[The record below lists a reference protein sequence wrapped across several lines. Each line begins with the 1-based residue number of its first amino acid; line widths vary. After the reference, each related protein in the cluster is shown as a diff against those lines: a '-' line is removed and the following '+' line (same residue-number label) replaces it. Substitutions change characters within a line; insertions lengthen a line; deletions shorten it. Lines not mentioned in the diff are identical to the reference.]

1 LAASLSWTANSRDL
15 PRSREITRDHPRSGP
30 AEITRDRDRPSLA
43 EVGPTSRT
51 QPRSPEI
58 WTRRGWPLPLL
69 DRDQPLTRRGVLLQE
84 GSRKGLGKV
93 REVAKGDEACSS
105 FGFSAAARA
114 SRRRCSCSGMAVLL
128 ARSESRKETLYIRFP
143 PPPHASSAAAASG
156 TGGAAAG
163 DWEAARAGPTPRP
176 GGSEEIGDED
186 RAGCRGEVSGKCL

>member
-1 LAASLSWTANSRDL
+1 MINYVPPGVAALAALSWTANSRDL

-30 AEITRDRDRPSLA
+30 AEMARD
-43 EVGPTSRT
+43 

-69 DRDQPLTRRGVLLQE
+69 DRDKPLTRRGVLLQE
-84 GSRKGLGKV
+84 GSRKGLGTV

-114 SRRRCSCSGMAVLL
+114 SRRRCSCSGMAALL
-128 ARSESRKETLYIRFP
+128 ARSESRKATPYIRFP
-143 PPPHASSAAAASG
+143 PPPRASSAAAASG

-163 DWEAARAGPTPRP
+163 GWEAARAGPTPRP

-186 RAGCRGEVSGKCL
+186 GAGCRGEVSGKCL